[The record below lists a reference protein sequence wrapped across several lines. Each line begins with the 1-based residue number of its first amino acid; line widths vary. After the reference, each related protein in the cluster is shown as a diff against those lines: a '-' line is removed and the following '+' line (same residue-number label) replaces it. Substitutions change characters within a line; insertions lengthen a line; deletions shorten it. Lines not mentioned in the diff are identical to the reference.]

1 MVHETRTARA
11 PRGSGR
17 VRARFVITLVGIA
30 ALVVGAFL
38 DWQATQPG
46 YRLTFRS
53 LLHDDFTTTSN
64 ATKSVGAISVLIAA
78 VALLALLDRTG
89 WLTRLAGLAS
99 VVLFAM
105 FALQLYRHYDQH
117 FNPALHA
124 VHVGAWATLGAGVVL
139 LFGGLVRYRPKRR
152 RLVREEDDAA
162 VERARVSADTAVR
175 PGPNE
180 PIGEA
185 DRTADEDRDGATVE
199 LRDGER
205 DTDRETEY
213 DTERDL
219 ERDTEREREL
229 DGARDREAERADI

>member
-1 MVHETRTARA
+1 MVHETRTTRA

-17 VRARFVITLVGIA
+17 VRARLVITLAGIA

-64 ATKSVGAISVLIAA
+64 ATRTVGAISVLIAA

-89 WLTRLAGLAS
+89 WLTRLAGLAA

-105 FALQLYRHYDQH
+105 FALQLYRHYGQH
-117 FNPALHA
+117 FDPALHA
-124 VHVGAWATLGAGVVL
+124 VRAGAWATLGAGVVL

-152 RLVREEDDAA
+152 RLAAEERGAA
-162 VERARVSADTAVR
+162 VERERLSADTAVR
-175 PGPNE
+175 RPVPNA

-185 DRTADEDRDGATVE
+185 DRTAGEDREATVE

-205 DTDRETEY
+205 DPEQESEEIEP
-213 DTERDL
+213 ERA
-219 ERDTEREREL
+219 RERE
-229 DGARDREAERADI
+229 AEKADL